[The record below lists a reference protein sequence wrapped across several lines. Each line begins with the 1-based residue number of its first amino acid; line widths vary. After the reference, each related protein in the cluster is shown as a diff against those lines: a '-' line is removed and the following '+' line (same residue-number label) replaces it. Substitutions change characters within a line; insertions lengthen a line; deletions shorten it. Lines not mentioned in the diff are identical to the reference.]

1 LILALFDAR
10 DGRKLS
16 EDVHLDVNCEE
27 ARSMVAREEALSE
40 KNEAHPPEWSNIPSG
55 YLSSLRQAIVSV
67 SRPHPEVF
75 LVLRVEKVLQGGIA
89 ATCEPY
95 VKPGKDSKVALKV
108 HKAARQSC
116 QKQVLLLIFCPD
128 FIYLNF

>member
-1 LILALFDAR
+1 MTLALFDAR

-16 EDVHLDVNCEE
+16 EDVHFDMNSDE
-27 ARSMVAREEALSE
+27 ARCMVPRETVVSA
-40 KNEAHPPEWSNIPSG
+40 KNEAHPPEWSNIPNG

-67 SRPHPEVF
+67 SRPHPEVY

-95 VKPGKDSKVALKV
+95 VKPGKDPKVALKV
-108 HKAARQSC
+108 HKAARVSC
-116 QKQVLLLIFCPD
+116 QKQVMLVNFYLYLYL
-128 FIYLNF
+128 FIL

>member
-16 EDVHLDVNCEE
+16 EDVHLDVNSEE
-27 ARSMVAREEALSE
+27 ARDMVPRERAVGEQ
-40 KNEAHPPEWSNIPSG
+40 NEAHPPEWSNIPSG

-108 HKAARQSC
+108 HKAARLSC
-116 QKQVLLLIFCPD
+116 QK
-128 FIYLNF
+128 